1 MKASDLL
8 QCCESSPSLRQ
19 QRRLVLL
26 RNSLGVRDIQGYCLI
41 KSSTRGA
48 LTRNFPLALWQHVAA
63 WSNQVANV
71 QRQRGKARDV
81 TPSPM
86 MPSVSTE
93 CVCRI
98 SHLRFVMCP
107 RLRLVICWFNPY
119 PTAFPYGNGMV
130 QHFYQQ
136 QESSTTKTV
145 HKVINKGL
153 KTYIYSRLTLVRI
166 SINL

>member
-1 MKASDLL
+1 MAGCEITVKASDLL
-8 QCCESSPSLRQ
+8 QRCESSPSLRQ

-71 QRQRGKARDV
+71 QRQRGKTRDV
-81 TPSPM
+81 TPSPI

-93 CVCRI
+93 CVQNFTPPVYV
-98 SHLRFVMCP
+98 STVTAGHL
-107 RLRLVICWFNPY
+107 LL
-119 PTAFPYGNGMV
+119 
-130 QHFYQQ
+130 
-136 QESSTTKTV
+136 
-145 HKVINKGL
+145 
-153 KTYIYSRLTLVRI
+153 
-166 SINL
+166 